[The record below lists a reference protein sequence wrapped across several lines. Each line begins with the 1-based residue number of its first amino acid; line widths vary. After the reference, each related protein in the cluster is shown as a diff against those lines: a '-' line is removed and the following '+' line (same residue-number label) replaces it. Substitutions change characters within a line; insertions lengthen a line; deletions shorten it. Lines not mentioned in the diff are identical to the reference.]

1 MKASVSVI
9 ILTLNEEVNIEN
21 CLRSVYGWSDDIHVV
36 DSFSKDKTV
45 ELAMKYTDKIYRV
58 KEDHWA
64 NLRNWTLKNLPLK
77 YDWVLFLDADER
89 LTEDLKKEIVAVLSI
104 PQKVNGF
111 YIKRRFI
118 FMGKW
123 LKHGG
128 LYSKVLRLFKRNF
141 VEYIEFGD
149 SEYAVVRGKV
159 GHLRNDMIHE
169 DRKGVLRW
177 VEKHVKITDREAQRI
192 MKGMSINLQMSK
204 GKIEIESGKRVCL
217 RVRIWDKIPLYL
229 RPFMLFFYSYFLK
242 LGFLDGVEGLVYHLL
257 WSFWYRLL
265 IYIRV
270 LELKHDCACISTSS

>member
-1 MKASVSVI
+1 MKAPVSVI

-64 NLRNWTLKNLPLK
+64 NLRNWALRNLPLK

-89 LTEDLKKEIVAVLSI
+89 LTENLKKEIVDVLST

-123 LKHGG
+123 LKHGD
-128 LYSKVLRLFKRNF
+128 LYSKVLRLFKRQF
-141 VEYIEFGD
+141 VEYIPVGD
-149 SEYAVVRGKV
+149 VEYAKV
-159 GHLRNDMIHE
+159 KGDVGLLKYDMIHE
-169 DRKGVLRW
+169 DRKGISKW
-177 VEKHVKITDREAQRI
+177 IEKHNRISDRAAEYYLNRKRRSLLASKEKDSEIEGGQRI
-192 MKGMSINLQMSK
+192 WIR
-204 GKIEIESGKRVCL
+204 EV
-217 RVRIWDKIPLYL
+217 IWERIPLILQPIAAFLYQ
-229 RPFMLFFYSYFLK
+229 YILK
-242 LGFLDGVEGLVYHLL
+242 LGFLDGLEGFIYHFLQA
-257 WSFWYRLL
+257 FWYRIL
-265 IYIRV
+265 IYIKV
-270 LELKHDCACISTSS
+270 KEKIAELENDF